1 MNASTHSTH
10 STHSPR
16 PIRRIL
22 ATIMALSVIGTLGGV
37 LVPETAQAAKRRVRP
52 VAGDFAIAISPDSIR
67 VDAGGVASFPVTVRS
82 AKTLVRPV
90 FDVEGLP
97 NSIDAEIERVSSSR
111 YRLDLFIPAN
121 APSSNAV
128 YTLIGSSGRRN
139 RTALFRLEVVGRAPV
154 TTAPPVTAPP
164 LPPTTTTPP
173 VIITPVPQPVNFG
186 ISLDKNEFTASTDEQ
201 VGIKVN
207 VDRSSGYAGPVQF
220 TLLNAPKG
228 MVAGYLPNPT
238 NGGTALYLTPKPEV
252 AAGRYVMT
260 IVGTAGSTQKAV
272 LVALTVKVTGEFAML
287 ASPTSVTRTSA
298 GVANYVINVGTSL
311 PVRPVVSYSVEGVP
325 GGASAK
331 FNVNDT
337 DKSPTLSVTTTA
349 QTPNGTYNLTI
360 TGRSGS
366 VVKQIQVQLVVNQN
380 PVGFTTSAD
389 NDTVTIPRG
398 QTRQI
403 ILTIRPSGGFAGT
416 IATGLTGL
424 PTGVSLVSLSDAVGV
439 VNQPV
444 SIVITLA
451 AAVTAPTTTSAV
463 PVSITSSS
471 GAFSS
476 TIKVNVNVT

>member
-1 MNASTHSTH
+1 
-10 STHSPR
+10 
-16 PIRRIL
+16 
-22 ATIMALSVIGTLGGV
+22 
-37 LVPETAQAAKRRVRP
+37 LVPDTAQAATRRVRA
-52 VAGDFAIAISPDSIR
+52 VAGDFAISLSPDSIR

-82 AKTLVRPV
+82 AKSVVRPV

-97 NSIDAEIERVSSSR
+97 NSIDAEIERLSSSR

-128 YTLIGSSGRRN
+128 YTLIGVSGRRK
-139 RTALFRLEVVGRAPV
+139 RTALFRLDVVGRAPAV
-154 TTAPPVTAPP
+154 PVTAPP
-164 LPPTTTTPP
+164 LPVATTTPP
-173 VIITPVPQPVNFG
+173 VVVTPVPQPVNFG
-186 ISLDKNEFTASTDEQ
+186 ISLDKNEYTASTDEQ

-220 TLLNAPKG
+220 TLLNAPRG
-228 MVAGYLPNPT
+228 MAAGYLPNPT
-238 NGGTALYLTPKPEV
+238 SAGTALYLTPKPEV

-260 IVGTAGSTQKAV
+260 VVGTAGSTQKAV

-287 ASPTSVTRTSA
+287 ASPTAITRTTA

-311 PVRPVVSYSVEGVP
+311 PVRPVVSYTVEGIP
-325 GGASAK
+325 GGATAK

-389 NDTVTIPRG
+389 NDTITIPRG

-403 ILTIRPSGGFAGT
+403 ILTIRPSGGFAGS

-424 PTGVSLVSLSDAVGV
+424 PSGVSLVSVSDAVGV

>member
-1 MNASTHSTH
+1 MNVLTNSTSST
-10 STHSPR
+10 R
-16 PIRRIL
+16 PLRRRVAL
-22 ATIMALSVIGTLGGV
+22 ALVLSVV
-37 LVPETAQAAKRRVRP
+37 ASMASALVPESAQATKRRVRA
-52 VAGDFAIAISPDSIR
+52 VAGDFAISVSPDAIR

-97 NSIDAEIERVSSSR
+97 NSIDAEIERLSSSR

-139 RTALFRLEVVGRAPV
+139 RTALFRLQVVGRTPVPTAPPA
-154 TTAPPVTAPP
+154 TLPPVTAPP
-164 LPPTTTTPP
+164 VVVTPIPT
-173 VIITPVPQPVNFG
+173 PVNFG
-186 ISLDKNEFTASTDEQ
+186 ISTDKGEFTASTEEQ
-201 VGIKVN
+201 VAVKVN
-207 VDRSSGYAGPVQF
+207 VDRSSGYGGPVQF
-220 TLLNAPKG
+220 TLINAPKG
-228 MVAGYLPNPT
+228 MVAGYLPNPS
-238 NGGTALYLTPKPEV
+238 NAGTILYLTPKAEV
-252 AAGRYVMT
+252 PAGRYVMT
-260 IVGTAGSTQKAV
+260 VVAAAGSTQKAV

-287 ASPTSVTRTSA
+287 ASPTSVTRTTA

-311 PVRPVVSYSVEGVP
+311 PVRPVVNYSVDGVP
-325 GGASAK
+325 GGATAR

-360 TGRSGS
+360 TGRSGA

-403 ILTIRPSGGFAGT
+403 ILTIRPSGGFAGS
-416 IATGLTGL
+416 IGTGITGL
-424 PTGVSLVSLSDAVGV
+424 PSGVSLVSVSDAVGV

-451 AAVTAPTTTSAV
+451 AAATAPVTSVAI
-463 PVSITSSS
+463 PISLTSSS
-471 GAFSS
+471 GPFSS
-476 TIKVNVNVT
+476 TIKVNVNVI

>member
-1 MNASTHSTH
+1 MNALTNPTS
-10 STHSPR
+10 SPR
-16 PIRRIL
+16 PIHRML
-22 ATIMALSVIGTLGGV
+22 ALALVLSVVATLASA
-37 LVPETAQAAKRRVRP
+37 LVPESAHATKRRVRA
-52 VAGDFAIAISPDSIR
+52 VAGDFAISLTPDSIR

-97 NSIDAEIERVSSSR
+97 NSIDAEIERLSSSR

-154 TTAPPVTAPP
+154 TTAPPAT
-164 LPPTTTTPP
+164 LPPTTTTAPP
-173 VIITPVPQPVNFG
+173 VVVVPIPQTVNFG
-186 ISLDKNEFTASTDEQ
+186 ISTDKGEFTASTDEQ
-201 VGIKVN
+201 VAVKVN

-220 TLLNAPKG
+220 TLINAPKG
-228 MVAGYLPNPT
+228 LVAGYLPNPS
-238 NGGTALYLTPKPEV
+238 NAGTILYLTPKAEV
-252 AAGRYVMT
+252 PAGRYVMT
-260 IVGTAGSTQKAV
+260 VVGSAGSTQKAV

-311 PVRPVVSYSVEGVP
+311 PVRPVVSYTVDGVP
-325 GGASAK
+325 GGATAK

-360 TGRSGS
+360 TGRSGA

-389 NDTVTIPRG
+389 NDNLAIPRG

-403 ILTIRPSGGFAGT
+403 IVTIRPTGGFAGT
-416 IATGLTGL
+416 IGTGITGL
-424 PTGVSLVSLSDAVGV
+424 PSGVSLVSVSDAVGV

-451 AAVTAPTTTSAV
+451 ASATAPVTSAAV
-463 PVSITSSS
+463 PISITSSS
-471 GAFSS
+471 GVFTS
-476 TIKVNVNVT
+476 TVKVNVNVI